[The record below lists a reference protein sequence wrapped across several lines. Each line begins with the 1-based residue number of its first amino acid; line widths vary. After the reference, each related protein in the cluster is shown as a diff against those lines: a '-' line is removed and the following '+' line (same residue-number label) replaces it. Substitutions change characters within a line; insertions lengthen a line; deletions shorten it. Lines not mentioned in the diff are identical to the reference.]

1 MKVLSAQN
9 LYSMKHT
16 TFQFDGQWKE
26 MLGEPPVNGVWII
39 FGKEKHGK
47 TSFTLS
53 LVKYLSFYKKVL
65 YVSGE
70 EGTDK
75 LFIDTLK
82 RAGIGAS
89 NRIGFLPYITIPELN
104 LALKKRKAAE
114 IIVIDNMTIYMDEF
128 KRNGIMDFIRL
139 HPNKLIIF
147 ISHEERKEPSTSAGR
162 YVKKI
167 AKIIVRIEGLVA
179 QIGGRCPGGQVL
191 IHEEAADLF
200 GVILNN

>member
-9 LYSMKHT
+9 LYAMKHT
-16 TFQFDGQWKE
+16 FFQFDGQWKE
-26 MLGEPPVNGVWII
+26 MLGEQPTCGSWLVYGP
-39 FGKEKHGK
+39 EKHGK

-53 LVKYLSFYKKVL
+53 LIKYLSNFKKVL

-75 LFIDTLK
+75 LFIDTLL
-82 RAGIGAS
+82 RAGIGPS
-89 NRIGFLPYITIPELN
+89 NRIGFLPYVPIPELN
-104 LALKKRKAAE
+104 TVLKKRKSAD

-128 KRNGIMDFIRL
+128 KRNGIMDFIRM

-200 GVILNN
+200 GIILNN